1 VHRVAITSDVHQHI
15 LMVNKKAK
23 EEWDQKQAEEAE
35 KLKKQNEVISLG
47 FILFYSF
54 GYCIMTEK
62 EIYF

>member
-1 VHRVAITSDVHQHI
+1 
-15 LMVNKKAK
+15 MVNKKAK

-35 KLKKQNEVISLG
+35 KLKKQNEVISFG
-47 FILFYSF
+47 IILFYSF